1 MRLYPSWSKI
11 QELVSV
17 ERLQRRLLKAEAL
30 SESAKKNRWV
40 LWLPAVL
47 TCAGVAFGYTASILL
62 VVSVHPE
69 DLNEF
74 SKMLQLS
81 IVSAI
86 AGGGVGGFIGGFAGR
101 QVVIRKFRRYWSS
114 MATKGPAGPPPF
126 PPRTNQIGSES
137 ERRFSPSR
145 EGG

>member
-11 QELVSV
+11 PELVSV
-17 ERLQRRLLKAEAL
+17 EPLQRRLLKAEAL
-30 SESAKKNRWV
+30 SEIAKKNRWV

-86 AGGGVGGFIGGFAGR
+86 AGGGVGGFIGGLSGATWVCREF
-101 QVVIRKFRRYWSS
+101 FLFFSCL
-114 MATKGPAGPPPF
+114 ATKDPPGPP
-126 PPRTNQIGSES
+126 
-137 ERRFSPSR
+137 
-145 EGG
+145 